1 FRSTLAASE
10 ADLDSVPARLA
21 DRTVCLGPPP
31 PARSYLDVRAVIA
44 AATAAGADAIHP
56 GYGFLAENAALARA
70 CELAGIVFIGP
81 TEAQLAAVGDKLEAR
96 RRAVASGIPVVPGG
110 AVANIEEARSLAA
123 SIGWPILIK
132 AVGGGGGRGMKP
144 VHDPA
149 HLPAALDLAMA
160 EAHTA
165 FGDARVYVERYIEEG
180 RHVEVQL
187 LGDGADVIHLGDR
200 DCSIQ
205 RRYQK

>member
-1 FRSTLAASE
+1 
-10 ADLDSVPARLA
+10 
-21 DRTVCLGPPP
+21 
-31 PARSYLDVRAVIA
+31 
-44 AATAAGADAIHP
+44 
-56 GYGFLAENAALARA
+56 
-70 CELAGIVFIGP
+70 
-81 TEAQLAAVGDKLEAR
+81 
-96 RRAVASGIPVVPGG
+96 
-110 AVANIEEARSLAA
+110 ANIEEARSLAA

-165 FGDARVYVERYIEEG
+165 FGDARVYVERYIAEG

-205 RRYQK
+205 RRYQKLVEEAPAPLLSPDLRQRIHDAAVAFGRHLRYRGAGTVELLVDSRREEFYFLEMN